1 MNKRGK
7 IYQSRLHLAV
17 TFILVVGPLLF
28 LFFFSRLAHIATGSL
43 LVDISFSLWRLLVA
57 YIIAAFFGWL
67 LAIAFYRGRRSN
79 IALPFFDVLQS
90 FPTFALLPLVTL
102 FWGTSNVTVVAFLVV
117 TIIWPV
123 LFSTISSLKLINKDW
138 KESAEI
144 YGLGGYDYFRRF
156 LLPISIPG
164 VITGSVIGLGEG
176 WEALVAT
183 EIIIG
188 IQSGLGGFFQ
198 FYSTNPTIT
207 AFGILGLLLIIF
219 SVNKL
224 IWLPLM
230 DRGHELMEE

>member
-1 MNKRGK
+1 M
-7 IYQSRLHLAV
+7 
-17 TFILVVGPLLF
+17 LVVGPLLF
-28 LFFFSRLAHIATGSL
+28 LFLFSRLGHLTTGSL
-43 LVDISFSLWRLLVA
+43 LEDISFSLFRLFVA
-57 YIIAAFFGWL
+57 YVIAVFLGWL
-67 LAIAFYRGRRSN
+67 LAVAFYQGHRSH

-102 FWGTSNVTVVAFLVV
+102 FWGTSAVTVTAFLVV

-123 LFSTISSLKLINKDW
+123 LFSTISSLKMINKDW
-138 KESAEI
+138 RESAEI
-144 YGLGGYDYFRRF
+144 YGLGGYDYFRLF

-188 IQSGLGGFFQ
+188 IKTGLGGFFQ
-198 FYSTNPTIT
+198 YYSTNPTIT
-207 AFGILGLLLIIF
+207 AFGILGFLLIIF

-230 DRGHELMEE
+230 DWGHELMEE